1 MHSKRHYFSFYSKWL
16 SEFTSANNSL
26 VGDLI
31 SVRPTHQ
38 KPRVCW
44 SPPPTNLF
52 KISFDG
58 AVIKDGDVEAMAAA
72 KALEF
77 ALDIG
82 ISKAIL
88 EGDSEHMHET
98 AVAVRGLGLGSGTHG
113 VYLT

>member
-1 MHSKRHYFSFYSKWL
+1 MHSKTHYFSFYSKWL

-44 SPPPTNLF
+44 SPPPSNLF

-58 AVIKDGDVEAMAAA
+58 SVFKD
-72 KALEF
+72 
-77 ALDIG
+77 
-82 ISKAIL
+82 
-88 EGDSEHMHET
+88 EGQASLSVMIQDD
-98 AVAVRGLGLGSGTHG
+98 RGLVIASMA
-113 VYLT
+113 